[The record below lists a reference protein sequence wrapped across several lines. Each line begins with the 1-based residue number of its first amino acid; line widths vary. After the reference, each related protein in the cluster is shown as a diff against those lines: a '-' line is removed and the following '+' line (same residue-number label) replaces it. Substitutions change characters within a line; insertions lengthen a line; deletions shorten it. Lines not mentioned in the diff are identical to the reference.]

1 MYLNMVNSWVGEGG
15 NLHILPWDKAKHL
28 SKMMSVI
35 HQNLTVWLEINCMK
49 KSALFICIP
58 TCYFSSEHFDSCYF
72 FDGRFRACEIF

>member
-1 MYLNMVNSWVGEGG
+1 MG

-49 KSALFICIP
+49 KSALFIYIRVIFLVNISIVV
-58 TCYFSSEHFDSCYF
+58 TFLMVDLEHARYFDR
-72 FDGRFRACEIF
+72 D